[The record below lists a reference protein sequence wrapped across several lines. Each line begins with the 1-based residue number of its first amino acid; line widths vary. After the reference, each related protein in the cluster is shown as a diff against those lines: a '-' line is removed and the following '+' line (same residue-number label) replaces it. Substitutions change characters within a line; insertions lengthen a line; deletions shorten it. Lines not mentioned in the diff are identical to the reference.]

1 MRLKTPYSVTWSAK
15 RLRGFSFDCVIDKI
29 GNTFSPLFKA
39 SPPWAFSA
47 PKYLMHSA
55 LRKLTKIDVA
65 DRVNDG
71 IAVIVFCLL
80 SVVCLYGVMRFEINS
95 HVALIPDKL
104 ELPLEDRE
112 HL

>member
-1 MRLKTPYSVTWSAK
+1 M
-15 RLRGFSFDCVIDKI
+15 IDKI
-29 GNTFSPLFKA
+29 GKTFSPLFKA
-39 SPPWAFSA
+39 SPPRAFSA

-71 IAVIVFCLL
+71 IAVTVFCLL
-80 SVVCLYGVMRFEINS
+80 SAVCIYGVMRFEINS

-104 ELPLEDRE
+104 ELLLKLGNTFKMRGQWI
-112 HL
+112 